1 VRQDGGVDPI
11 PVAECVVARCVAT
24 GLAPRDDGLTKQ
36 GAMPVVV
43 DQERGMR
50 RG

>member
-1 VRQDGGVDPI
+1 
-11 PVAECVVARCVAT
+11 VAT